1 MIYCLN
7 IKASLFICKR
17 LQLEYKMTQNRANK
31 HLFGITDVNFFF
43 FLTDR
48 DGEMTSESKMRERMS
63 ENKRERM
70 RERMYEK
77 EREK

>member
-1 MIYCLN
+1 MP
-7 IKASLFICKR
+7 
-17 LQLEYKMTQNRANK
+17 QNHANK

-48 DGEMTSESKMRERMS
+48 DGEMTSESK
-63 ENKRERM
+63 KRERM
-70 RERMYEK
+70 RERMNEK